1 MRTASTEVLG
11 CPTTVHTPRVG
22 RSGRHVDLEKPTW
35 TGVAELTD
43 AIHRLAAA
51 PPDVIVVDLAAVTF
65 VGSILPNFL
74 ARLRQAVPATT
85 EVTVSHPTRS
95 ARFILRVT
103 DAAQFAKTA
112 DALPG

>member
-1 MRTASTEVLG
+1 MMPHCGNRDFKIVVTVSPDQARAVLVLAG
-11 CPTTVHTPRVG
+11 DIDMEAWP
-22 RSGRHVDLEKPTW
+22 
-35 TGVAELTD
+35 ELTD